1 MGHTIKLAAL
11 GAVAFMVLDGV
22 WLGLL
27 MKNFYRDQLAPIV
40 RLADGGI
47 APNWPAAFVVYAL
60 LGTGIALFVIPRA
73 STVSLAAAYGALF
86 GLVVYGVY
94 DFTNY
99 STLRQ
104 WPFVL
109 ALADVAWGAAASA
122 ARSSGRPEC
131 GSVRKQRNSPAQY
144 PIRAVSKLTGIAID
158 TLRAWERRHRAVTP
172 VRDDR
177 GRMYTDAD
185 IARLRL
191 LRGAVEHGHS
201 IGRLAGLTDAEL
213 RRLAATADANAAS
226 AVAPTRRTPLD
237 TAALTAAL
245 QKYDATAIDQQISRL
260 AAVLPPLEL
269 LRDVL
274 MPVLAQVGD
283 EWHRG
288 PARIAH
294 EHLMSSTM
302 RNILGSFLRLYAR
315 PDVSTRLL
323 FATLAGERHEIGTL
337 GAAMLAASSG
347 LGVAY
352 LGPDLPAREIVESV
366 RPAGAQV
373 LVLGLTATSAGK
385 AKERELRT
393 IVRDLPKEVEL
404 WAGGRGAVRHT
415 AVISPRGLVLR
426 DYNAYQQELVRI
438 GGRVA

>member
-1 MGHTIKLAAL
+1 MRNC
-11 GAVAFMVLDGV
+11 AVSP
-22 WLGLL
+22 
-27 MKNFYRDQLAPIV
+27 RP
-40 RLADGGI
+40 
-47 APNWPAAFVVYAL
+47 PAR
-60 LGTGIALFVIPRA
+60 T
-73 STVSLAAAYGALF
+73 
-86 GLVVYGVY
+86 
-94 DFTNY
+94 
-99 STLRQ
+99 Q
-104 WPFVL
+104 
-109 ALADVAWGAAASA
+109 
-122 ARSSGRPEC
+122 RPA
-131 GSVRKQRNSPAQY
+131 VNPAQ
-144 PIRAVSKLTGIAID
+144 
-158 TLRAWERRHRAVTP
+158 
-172 VRDDR
+172 
-177 GRMYTDAD
+177 
-185 IARLRL
+185 
-191 LRGAVEHGHS
+191 
-201 IGRLAGLTDAEL
+201 
-213 RRLAATADANAAS
+213 
-226 AVAPTRRTPLD
+226 RTPLD

-283 EWHRG
+283 DWHRG

-315 PDVSTRLL
+315 PEASTRLL

-373 LVLGLTATSAGK
+373 LVLGLTATTADK
-385 AKERELRT
+385 ATARELRT

-404 WAGGRGAVRHT
+404 WAGGRGAARH
-415 AVISPRGLVLR
+415 AALISPRGLVLR

-438 GGRVA
+438 GGHLGDHAIRSVYRRTHFGMVPIVGLEWRF

>member
-1 MGHTIKLAAL
+1 MSRT
-11 GAVAFMVLDGV
+11 
-22 WLGLL
+22 
-27 MKNFYRDQLAPIV
+27 RE
-40 RLADGGI
+40 
-47 APNWPAAFVVYAL
+47 
-60 LGTGIALFVIPRA
+60 T
-73 STVSLAAAYGALF
+73 
-86 GLVVYGVY
+86 
-94 DFTNY
+94 
-99 STLRQ
+99 
-104 WPFVL
+104 
-109 ALADVAWGAAASA
+109 SA
-122 ARSSGRPEC
+122 R
-131 GSVRKQRNSPAQY
+131 Y
-144 PIRAVSKLTGIAID
+144 PIRAVSRLTGIGID
-158 TLRAWERRHRAVTP
+158 TLRAWERRHGAVTP
-172 VRDDR
+172 SRDDR

-185 IARLRL
+185 IVRLRL

-201 IGRLAGLTDAEL
+201 IGRLAGLTNAAL
-213 RRLAATADANAAS
+213 RRLAAPAGANAAR
-226 AVAPTRRTPLD
+226 AVVPTPRTPLD

-245 QKYDATAIDQQISRL
+245 QRYDSTAIDQQISRL

-315 PDVSTRLL
+315 PEVSTRLV
-323 FATLAGERHEIGTL
+323 FATPAGERHEVGTL
-337 GAAMLAASSG
+337 GAAMLAASCG

-373 LVLGLTATSAGK
+373 LVLGLTARSAAK
-385 AKERELRT
+385 ARECELRT

-404 WAGGRGAVRHT
+404 WAGGRGAVRYT
-415 AVISPRGLVLR
+415 ALISPRGLVLR
-426 DYNAYQQELVRI
+426 DYDAYQQELARI

>member
-1 MGHTIKLAAL
+1 
-11 GAVAFMVLDGV
+11 
-22 WLGLL
+22 
-27 MKNFYRDQLAPIV
+27 
-40 RLADGGI
+40 
-47 APNWPAAFVVYAL
+47 
-60 LGTGIALFVIPRA
+60 
-73 STVSLAAAYGALF
+73 
-86 GLVVYGVY
+86 
-94 DFTNY
+94 
-99 STLRQ
+99 
-104 WPFVL
+104 
-109 ALADVAWGAAASA
+109 
-122 ARSSGRPEC
+122 
-131 GSVRKQRNSPAQY
+131 VRKPPDTPAHY
-144 PIRAVSKLTGIAID
+144 PIRAVSKLTGLGID
-158 TLRAWERRHRAVTP
+158 TLRAWERRHGAVAP
-172 VRDDR
+172 IRDDR
-177 GRMYTDAD
+177 GRMYTEVD

-191 LRGAVEHGHS
+191 LRGAVEQGHS

-226 AVAPTRRTPLD
+226 AVVPTRRTPLD

-245 QKYDATAIDQQISRL
+245 QKYDATGIDQQISRL

-283 EWHRG
+283 DWHRG

-315 PDVSTRLL
+315 PEVSTRLL

-337 GAAMLAASSG
+337 GAAMLAASCG

-366 RPAGAQV
+366 RPAGVQV
-373 LVLGLTATSAGK
+373 LVLGLTATSAAK
-385 AKERELRT
+385 AKARELRT

-404 WAGGRGAVRHT
+404 WAGGRGAVRYT
-415 AVISPRGLVLR
+415 ALISPRGLVLR
-426 DYNAYQQELVRI
+426 DYNAYQQELARI
-438 GGRVA
+438 GGRAV